1 MQQLK
6 SVKVREENLLSQ
18 IEDLEKVKIK
28 ATKKEMLEKL
38 MQEELNEVKS
48 ALQREIDS
56 VKSLNEHLDSL
67 KKSRS
72 DTIEAM
78 KDEFNNR
85 SSTANN

>member
-1 MQQLK
+1 M
-6 SVKVREENLLSQ
+6 KVREENLLSQ

-38 MQEELNEVKS
+38 LMQEELNEMKS

-85 SSTANN
+85 SSTAHN

>member
-1 MQQLK
+1 MK
-6 SVKVREENLLSQ
+6 DREENLLSQ

-38 MQEELNEVKS
+38 LMQEELNEMKS

-56 VKSLNEHLDSL
+56 VKSLNEQLDSL